1 LILLR
6 RKWVAL
12 ALAIIALAL
21 AVQYLHSLTRYPSLP
36 YSAAPTA
43 ATSRATT
50 VEVPKIGNEIALIQ
64 AAKGRG
70 EKQRNDKSIKT
81 VTASSEIDESFV
93 GQPFTISAS
102 IEEGC
107 KSDTIECPLVMASVG
122 KMVKEPRDVQWAT
135 KMEATIQSAFD
146 SQGSGKYAIRNVEC
160 RTSLCILEVEVHV
173 LGPVVRYED
182 AIFSRLRPNAMTIGV
197 NEYDASGASFLV
209 ELMDFERR

>member
-1 LILLR
+1 LLR

-21 AVQYLHSLTRYPSLP
+21 AVRYLHSLPRYPLLA
-36 YSAAPTA
+36 YSVVPTT
-43 ATSRATT
+43 ATSQATT
-50 VEVPKIGNEIALIQ
+50 VEAPTISNEIAPIR
-64 AAKGRG
+64 AAEGRG
-70 EKQRNDKSIKT
+70 EKLRNDKSIKT
-81 VTASSEIDESFV
+81 VTASSEIDESV
-93 GQPFTISAS
+93 VDQPFTISAS
-102 IEEGC
+102 IREGC
-107 KSDTIECPLVMASVG
+107 KRDTIECPLVMASVG
-122 KMVKEPRDVQWAT
+122 KMVKEPRDVEWAA

-146 SQGSGKYAIRNVEC
+146 SRGLGKYAIRNVEC

-197 NEYDASGASFLV
+197 NEYDSSGASFLV